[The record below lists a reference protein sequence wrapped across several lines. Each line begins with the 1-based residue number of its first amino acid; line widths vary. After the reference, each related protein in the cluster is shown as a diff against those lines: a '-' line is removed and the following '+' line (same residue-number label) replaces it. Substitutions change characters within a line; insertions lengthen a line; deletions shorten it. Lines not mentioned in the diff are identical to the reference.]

1 MSELSLNEGQEFHA
15 GGKRFV
21 IRGGVPVQEEKRG
34 PLGGELVRFGS
45 LKKGDRFAL
54 VFEKLT
60 EQINKCVTPGFKESF
75 NNDDV
80 GVLDSDL
87 VEINVPQQ
95 AQGRVMT
102 AGEAAR
108 LPDIV
113 GKRVNC
119 VVSCVDTVGRPLCLD
134 FADEDGMW
142 ISSEIKIEVLD

>member
-1 MSELSLNEGQEFHA
+1 MSELSLNEGQEFYA

-21 IRGGVPVQEEKRG
+21 IRDGAPVQEERRG
-34 PLGGELVRFGS
+34 PLGGELVRFED

-87 VEINVPQQ
+87 VEINVPQPR
-95 AQGRVMT
+95 AKGLVMT
-102 AGEAAR
+102 AGEAAK

-113 GKRVNC
+113 GKRVLL
-119 VVSCVDTVGRPLCLD
+119 TVKGVNDCNEYCL
-134 FADEDGMW
+134 G
-142 ISSEIKIEVLD
+142 ISSEDWLHTSDVIEVLD